1 MIWHRHGETADPGIK
16 RGSLGHRPG
25 AQDPADLDPQ
35 VEMQCRRVM
44 KLHDEPGRRHVWTV
58 PPRGPLPVPRAGPPR
73 TLARDG
79 ADPAKGEQMTAYVI
93 ADINVHDQETYREY
107 VALVP
112 DTLKP
117 HGGRFIVRGGASETL
132 EGDWQ
137 PRRLVVIEFPST
149 DDARRWHGSPEYAP
163 ALAMRQRSA
172 TGNLVLV
179 EGAE

>member
-1 MIWHRHGETADPGIK
+1 MDGTAP
-16 RGSLGHRPG
+16 RPAPG
-25 AQDPADLDPQ
+25 AAI
-35 VEMQCRRVM
+35 
-44 KLHDEPGRRHVWTV
+44 
-58 PPRGPLPVPRAGPPR
+58 GPPR

-79 ADPAKGEQMTAYVI
+79 PGPAKGEQMTAYVI
-93 ADINVHDQETYREY
+93 ADINVHDPETYREY
-107 VALVP
+107 GALVP

-137 PRRLVVIEFPST
+137 PRRLVVIEFPSA